1 MTLRLA
7 QFFFLTTR
15 NDQGAVESRHRYQ
28 NYFIGEK
35 KDFGGQPF
43 TFAPFRMEGTS
54 ASLNGD
60 NTLVQV
66 LFPADE
72 MVLRLLQEG
81 NGNRLSTLVFTSRWL
96 NDDNQFIS
104 DNIHTE
110 TFIGIG
116 AGFSETTVELRFRS
130 AMDSVGSQFPRRI
143 FTKNLVGI
151 LPTSSD
157 IVFQ

>member
-1 MTLRLA
+1 
-7 QFFFLTTR
+7 
-15 NDQGAVESRHRYQ
+15 
-28 NYFIGEK
+28 
-35 KDFGGQPF
+35 
-43 TFAPFRMEGTS
+43 
-54 ASLNGD
+54 
-60 NTLVQV
+60 
-66 LFPADE
+66 